1 MMFITENKFKTDL
14 VKLLYNLIKLS
25 YDPRP
30 GWRHRF
36 VHSQKHVPGRL
47 GRPQGV
53 GSVPAGW
60 MDCHDLQ
67 KCRLPGIEQFLVLYI
82 YVIVNR
88 YFFQI
93 SSIVGII
100 PESFL

>member
-1 MMFITENKFKTDL
+1 MMMLITANRFKTELMKL
-14 VKLLYNLIKLS
+14 VYNLIKLS

-53 GSVPAGW
+53 RSGPAGW

-67 KCRLPGIEQFLVLYI
+67 KCRLPGIEQFMVLYI
-82 YVIVNR
+82 YAKFLPLWALFRKV
-88 YFFQI
+88 FFRKI
-93 SSIVGII
+93 YY
-100 PESFL
+100 